1 MNTRLKQFLSAENIS
16 QSQFADT
23 IKVVRASVSHVLSG
37 RNNPSYEFIRA
48 IMLSYPHLNME
59 WLLVGKGKMYKEA
72 APTSTPAPTL
82 PVQEQTMQLNDSLF
96 PEIEVEDP
104 TQISTLSE
112 SRIVVPIPDNT
123 PSVQI
128 SSEMNTSKEVI
139 QVPVK
144 QRKVTKILVM
154 FDDGTFQE
162 M

>member
-1 MNTRLKQFLSAENIS
+1 
-16 QSQFADT
+16 
-23 IKVVRASVSHVLSG
+23 
-37 RNNPSYEFIRA
+37 
-48 IMLSYPHLNME
+48 
-59 WLLVGKGKMYKEA
+59 MYKEA

-112 SRIVVPIPDNT
+112 SQIVVPIPDST

-128 SSEMNTSKEVI
+128 SSKMNTSKEVI